1 MKDFSFLIRICSD
14 VRKMLNCDSC
24 ICQSRYV
31 EFLEAHITIYMLRV
45 EKVEVDEQ
53 EGQKQQLTLDDTM
66 SDKA

>member
-1 MKDFSFLIRICSD
+1 
-14 VRKMLNCDSC
+14 MLNCDSC
-24 ICQSRYV
+24 ISQSRDV
-31 EFLEAHITIYMLRV
+31 EFLEAHITIYMLSV

>member
-1 MKDFSFLIRICSD
+1 
-14 VRKMLNCDSC
+14 MLNCDSC